1 MGERFHFF
9 TCGLLLMQR
18 DDYRFL
24 TPVYDSLVKFVFGNS
39 LLEATIHYF
48 PEIRIG
54 SNVLVVGGG
63 SGQLLSYLS
72 GNYEVS
78 YLDKSAS
85 MMNRA
90 KMNGS
95 HAVKF
100 FREDFMRFE
109 PQQKYDIVIF
119 PFVLDSFD
127 GEVLEEVLDRTKQ
140 LLTEDGHTFV
150 TDFEPG
156 KNRSQKLLI
165 MTMIIFFRW
174 TTDLKIKGLQ
184 SIQDVLV
191 AKGFELKKSKL
202 WRKGLIFSSIYK
214 RGKP

>member
-1 MGERFHFF
+1 
-9 TCGLLLMQR
+9 MQK

-24 TPVYDSLVKFVFGNS
+24 APVYDSLVKFVFGNA

-48 PEIRIG
+48 PEIGIG

-63 SGQLLSYLS
+63 SGQLLPYLS
-72 GNYEVS
+72 GNYKVS

-90 KMNGS
+90 KMRGS
-95 HAVKF
+95 HSVKF
-100 FREDFMRFE
+100 FREDFLQFE
-109 PQQKYDIVIF
+109 PQEKYDIIIF
-119 PFVLDSFD
+119 PFVLDSFN
-127 GEVLEEVLDRTKQ
+127 GEVLEEVLDRTTQ
-140 LLTEDGHTFV
+140 LLTEGGRTFV

-165 MTMIIFFRW
+165 MTMIVFFRW
-174 TTDLKIKGLQ
+174 ITDLKISGLQ
-184 SIQDVLV
+184 EIQDVLV
-191 AKGFELKKSKL
+191 ARGFELKKSKL